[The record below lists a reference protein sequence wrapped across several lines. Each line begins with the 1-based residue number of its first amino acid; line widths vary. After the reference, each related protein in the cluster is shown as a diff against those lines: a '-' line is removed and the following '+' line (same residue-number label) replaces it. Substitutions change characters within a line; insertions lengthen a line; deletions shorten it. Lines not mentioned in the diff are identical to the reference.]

1 MRDKAIKTY
10 IKTCNVKDYEKTGE
24 CLKCW
29 HTRNFIDEMDK

>member
-10 IKTCNVKDYEKTGE
+10 IKTCNVKDYEKTG
-24 CLKCW
+24 LKCW